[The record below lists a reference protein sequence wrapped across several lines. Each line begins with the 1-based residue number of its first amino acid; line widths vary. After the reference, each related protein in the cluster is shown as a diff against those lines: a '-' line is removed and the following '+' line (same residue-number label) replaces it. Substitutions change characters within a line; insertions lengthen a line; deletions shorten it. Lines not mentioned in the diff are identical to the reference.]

1 MNHRIFINYNP
12 DNQADRV
19 DWFEGYLKK
28 EIGKKGNHWWSQDVT
43 DYWGENTRCFYFM
56 SATEKDKYKFYKT
69 IFFKSIVSSSTFTI

>member
-56 SATEKDKYKFYKT
+56 SATEKDKYKFIYKMSRDGLT
-69 IFFKSIVSSSTFTI
+69 HE